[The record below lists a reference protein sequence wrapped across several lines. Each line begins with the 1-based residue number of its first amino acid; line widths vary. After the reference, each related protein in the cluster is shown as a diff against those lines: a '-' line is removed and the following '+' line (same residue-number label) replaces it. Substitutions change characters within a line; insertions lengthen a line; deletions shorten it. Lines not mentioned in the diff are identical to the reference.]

1 MTKDEFRV
9 VVKALITEKG
19 EILLGKK
26 EEDEDHEIGGEWH
39 ILGGHL
45 EKGEQVE
52 EAVKR
57 EVEEETGLEI
67 EVHQIVDTSTFAWK
81 DGEKDSVQIVFHCE
95 AESRDAEP
103 KDDLQEVRWVPPA
116 EVKGQVHNGEAERIK
131 QREEMEKFLKR
142 IEKAPY

>member
-1 MTKDEFRV
+1 MTKYEFRV

-19 EILLGKK
+19 EVLLGRK
-26 EEDEDHEIGGEWH
+26 EEDDDHEIGGEWH

-57 EVEEETGLEI
+57 EVKEETGLDV
-67 EVHQIVDTSTFAWK
+67 EVHQIVDTSAFAWGG
-81 DGEKDSVQIVFHCE
+81 DEKDAVQIVLHCE
-95 AESRDAEP
+95 AEDRDAEP
-103 KDDLQEVRWVPPA
+103 RDDLQEVRWVPPA
-116 EVKGQVHNGEAERIK
+116 EVKGQVHSGETERIEE
-131 QREEMEKFLKR
+131 REELEKFLKR